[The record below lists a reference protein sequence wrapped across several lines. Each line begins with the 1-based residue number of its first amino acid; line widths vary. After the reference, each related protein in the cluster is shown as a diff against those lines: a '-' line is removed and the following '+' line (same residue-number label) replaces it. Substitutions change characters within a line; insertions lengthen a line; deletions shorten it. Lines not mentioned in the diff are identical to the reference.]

1 MEKEEAKARTQ
12 RFTDT
17 FGDFLDKYE
26 EANPEWMRI
35 GLLQILYGAIENL
48 KRVIEDPEE
57 KEITWERP
65 VTELRYPVQADW
77 EKLEP
82 LYFSLTA
89 ADLEDPER
97 LQEAFVKGFMTVK
110 EVYVLRGLTREI
122 LVILKGGKAHYK
134 VPLYLDKKLDK
145 LPKKDRDRRLERI
158 LKPVKKT
165 IRLPLYDDD
174 PSGKRQM
181 KACLAFRFSPCVL
194 DVDEERAYYPIVIG
208 LELRSPK
215 PGGADAGLVS
225 EILEALLRGTE
236 EAIPKE
242 DMGFLKEPR
251 PEPTARPVTKEA
263 SLVKVGLHA
272 ELQKFGHKPDL
283 RQADLFSTLLPKT
296 REEIEEKKVE
306 AVGLD
311 ITQAQNQAL
320 FAIQKLMSATDYLG
334 NLPGRIAKAD
344 GFSFEGFLPSL
355 GFTPSQYLE
364 AYGATKFTGPDGI
377 EVFSGKQR
385 EDAMRALKDLAYK
398 PVLWVYRRTYWTNVD
413 GKRELKVDRIEKI
426 SPILMITQGWKG
438 LTKYEDQALDR
449 RQPTAATDE
458 KLMKIAVEL
467 APIFIQDINT
477 YFILKPAN
485 CLQEISIR
493 FPHKRPMVIAQFIEW
508 LIAENEIKQ
517 RKNAPQIIEVGLDVI
532 ASALRLEPL
541 IRQNRWD
548 RIRQIV
554 RKTCLIAKELGYLIS
569 FETIQGKTKEL
580 ERLVLNPEKFSR
592 VREIAAE
599 RKRLDAGSSDT

>member
-1 MEKEEAKARTQ
+1 MNEPEKET
-12 RFTDT
+12 
-17 FGDFLDKYE
+17 
-26 EANPEWMRI
+26 
-35 GLLQILYGAIENL
+35 
-48 KRVIEDPEE
+48 
-57 KEITWERP
+57 
-65 VTELRYPVQADW
+65 
-77 EKLEP
+77 
-82 LYFSLTA
+82 
-89 ADLEDPER
+89 
-97 LQEAFVKGFMTVK
+97 
-110 EVYVLRGLTREI
+110 
-122 LVILKGGKAHYK
+122 
-134 VPLYLDKKLDK
+134 
-145 LPKKDRDRRLERI
+145 KDRLERFI
-158 LKPVKKT
+158 ETPGSLAGISEEVLAKLGESLALGLKDV
-165 IRLPLYDDD
+165 LP
-174 PSGKRQM
+174 P
-181 KACLAFRFSPCVL
+181 
-194 DVDEERAYYPIVIG
+194 EEFNY
-208 LELRSPK
+208 
-215 PGGADAGLVS
+215 LV
-225 EILEALLRGTE
+225 GV
-236 EAIPKE
+236 
-242 DMGFLKEPR
+242 G
-251 PEPTARPVTKEA
+251 PEPPAPPTAKSKA
-263 SLVKVGLHA
+263 LVKVSYHS
-272 ELQKFGHKPDL
+272 EMQKFGHKPDL

-306 AVGLD
+306 VVGLD
-311 ITQAQNQAL
+311 ISKAQNQAL

-364 AYGATKFTGPDGI
+364 AYGATKFTGPDGV
-377 EVFSGKQR
+377 ERFSGKQR
-385 EDAMRALKDLAYK
+385 DEAMAALIALAYK

-477 YFILKPAN
+477 YFILKPAD

-493 FPHKRPMVIAQFIEW
+493 FPYRRSRFIGRFVEW
-508 LIAENEIKQ
+508 LIAQNEIKQ
-517 RKNAPQIIEVGLDVI
+517 RKDAPQIIEVGLDVI
-532 ASALRLEPL
+532 AYALRLESL

-548 RIRQIV
+548 RIRQTV
-554 RKTCLIAKELGYLIS
+554 RKVYRTAKELGYLVS